1 MRLNLCAFLAV
12 LLSFSAS
19 VSAAT
24 LTPLGDLPGGIF
36 DSFAA
41 GVSAD
46 GATVVGRGNGNEA
59 FLWTAGG
66 GMVGLGDLPGG
77 EFSSIAR
84 GVSADGATV
93 VGQGSSVIG
102 QEAFLWTSQ
111 DGMRRL
117 QDVLTVDLGL
127 DLTGWTLRDARAVT
141 PDGLTIVGWGTRNG
155 TTEAFVAFI
164 PEPSSFA
171 LFALGL
177 PALVLRRRCHHRQL
191 ANHS

>member
-1 MRLNLCAFLAV
+1 MRSNLCAFLSV

-24 LTPLGDLPGGIF
+24 LTPLGDLPGGDF
-36 DSFAA
+36 ESNAF

-46 GATVVGRGNGNEA
+46 GN
-59 FLWTAGG
+59 
-66 GMVGLGDLPGG
+66 
-77 EFSSIAR
+77 
-84 GVSADGATV
+84 
-93 VGQGSSVIG
+93 
-102 QEAFLWTSQ
+102 
-111 DGMRRL
+111 
-117 QDVLTVDLGL
+117 
-127 DLTGWTLRDARAVT
+127 
-141 PDGLTIVGWGTRNG
+141 TIVGFGTRNG
-155 TTEAFVAFI
+155 NTEAFVAFI